1 MIQDVNKAMV
11 IFLKK
16 KKINV
21 YLNNMKRFLLMFAF
35 MLSMI
40 AASAQVYTYR
50 SYAYA
55 QKNAGYSWSN
65 FVSSDLKITIN
76 LDTDVIRIYNKLNS
90 CFLVQTSREYYNNQD
105 E

>member
-1 MIQDVNKAMV
+1 MV